1 MKKLSKCLCI
11 LTSIVLLLTL
21 VTSGYAETAVES
33 PNNNSCEEFLSSV
46 YGKSQSETIDMIG
59 ENLSVDTFGGLYLDE
74 AGNLV
79 VNVTDLRET
88 SLARN
93 ALMNGDIENV
103 SFTKVKYSLS
113 FLENAV
119 DELVPHMKEYSILML
134 DANDET
140 NLLDIYL
147 ADYSQSN
154 LEQLEIL
161 INTLSIPNDCV
172 NYVDKS
178 GCYAECTVKKIDS
191 NIPDDAASQV
201 EPQDI
206 ISDRGLVPGR
216 AITIGEYGYSLGPW
230 KTSAFLSAGHKC
242 QIWSAV
248 RYGGITVGTC
258 INASFG
264 GNRDISAIHINSP
277 AYGQTSAMSY
287 YFDNPLVGDKI
298 SMLGATTGGSRG
310 RVTNLNA
317 RVYYSDLNQ
326 TLTLAC
332 GNYSCAKGDSGGP
345 IFNDVQVAQPSD
357 FNLGLFTVC
366 YGVQSGGA
374 FDENGNWAGSSYFTL
389 ASNLTFN

>member
-178 GCYAECTVKKIDS
+178 GCYAECTVKKLIVT
-191 NIPDDAASQV
+191 SQTM
-201 EPQDI
+201 QH
-206 ISDRGLVPGR
+206 LK
-216 AITIGEYGYSLGPW
+216 L
-230 KTSAFLSAGHKC
+230 
-242 QIWSAV
+242 
-248 RYGGITVGTC
+248 
-258 INASFG
+258 
-264 GNRDISAIHINSP
+264 NR
-277 AYGQTSAMSY
+277 
-287 YFDNPLVGDKI
+287 KI
-298 SMLGATTGGSRG
+298 SSLI
-310 RVTNLNA
+310 V
-317 RVYYSDLNQ
+317 
-326 TLTLAC
+326 
-332 GNYSCAKGDSGGP
+332 DS
-345 IFNDVQVAQPSD
+345 FQAERLQ
-357 FNLGLFTVC
+357 
-366 YGVQSGGA
+366 
-374 FDENGNWAGSSYFTL
+374 
-389 ASNLTFN
+389 